1 MGFVP
6 HRVSVPLWRA
16 GIAKEA
22 EIDEAVSFWRLPA
35 FPHRYQ
41 RFYNVLPRLTHIQS
55 TSTVD
60 KSLITR

>member
-1 MGFVP
+1 MP

-41 RFYNVLPRLTHIQS
+41 RFYTVLPRLHTCK
-55 TSTVD
+55 V
-60 KSLITR
+60 RP